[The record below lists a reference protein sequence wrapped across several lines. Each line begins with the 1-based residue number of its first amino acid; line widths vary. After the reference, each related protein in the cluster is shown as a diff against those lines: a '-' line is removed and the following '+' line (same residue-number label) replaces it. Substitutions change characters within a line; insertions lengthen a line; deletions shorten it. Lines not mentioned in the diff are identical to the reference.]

1 MTNVFKQNFV
11 QKLWTQF
18 QSCGLIR
25 KMVMMGY
32 GLLVSFAP
40 LPLPYDDHKMEPKR
54 LVSHKNIHLSEGI
67 IKTQDHFE
75 FSVR

>member
-1 MTNVFKQNFV
+1 
-11 QKLWTQF
+11 
-18 QSCGLIR
+18 
-25 KMVMMGY
+25 MGY

-54 LVSHKNIHLSEGI
+54 LVSHKKIHLSEGT